1 MPEDG
6 RGSGKR
12 VYLIKKRS
20 DNMVE
25 YTIPYTIK
33 CKARSR
39 EEANEIMKSCVEDFN
54 KRLSELD
61 DIHETKQQLDATSFT
76 RYLMN
81 GDKEKI
87 QQIIKEHKD
96 LKWTKEYRSR
106 KAASLNCALHIYKD
120 ENTPQHGCNY
130 ILKTDWEN
138 ISVHSGPM

>member
-1 MPEDG
+1 
-6 RGSGKR
+6 
-12 VYLIKKRS
+12 
-20 DNMVE
+20 MVE

-54 KRLSELD
+54 KRLSGLD
-61 DIHETKQQLDATSFT
+61 DVPATGTEQQPDATSFT

-96 LKWTKEYRSR
+96 LKWTKEYR
-106 KAASLNCALHIYKD
+106 
-120 ENTPQHGCNY
+120 
-130 ILKTDWEN
+130 
-138 ISVHSGPM
+138 